1 METSAERPRGLFQC
15 TECKRSYTRVDH
27 LARHVRSHLQEKP
40 FQCDVCHKGFGR
52 PDLLKRHATCHDT
65 DANGAKRQKR
75 TLVQSSRVSQ
85 ACKSCAYAKLKCE
98 DEKPCK
104 RCRNKGIECE
114 SNSDHRA
121 NAGSIQNSA
130 PSPTKPQNQAETNG
144 LAQDSNQNQMP
155 TPTTLLNAF
164 ELSGDESSAADSRV
178 PPFTTSIPAIPSMR
192 GEQPPNM
199 PLNDNQFSD
208 FLRNVLTPNNAG
220 SFSPA
225 QWDFEP
231 RNVLDFTVEDD
242 LSFDATDFGLLDAFN
257 GKPFNLNEDF
267 GQMTS
272 ESNLSAPSQPET
284 NLTSNGSLD
293 ERGRVALGT
302 EAFRKSSL
310 VRWHPHNE
318 GSHIEM
324 GKISVPKTD
333 ATSPDGRYRAEQHV
347 LSEHLD
353 QSARDQLLAAILNA
367 CDTANVGRVVSSF
380 PTTELLD
387 DFLQCFF
394 ASHSARVDS
403 YIHAPTFSPNTAKS
417 GLLGAIVASGALHT
431 EIRALQKLGHAV
443 QEAVRIATIHE
454 IEKRNA
460 LTRELWMLQSF
471 MLMLQN
477 FLWAGNRRKMEV
489 AESQQQPLFTMIR
502 RAGRFKKSRSP
513 PIYPSPND
521 TGEVLQEKWLA
532 WVERESFRRLAF
544 HAFIYDAQS
553 SMCVL
558 VNPIISYGEVSIP
571 LPEPR
576 ELWVAETA
584 EQWKAAYLSLPP
596 GFQDHQF
603 PLLDYLKDP
612 SLLSTLPH
620 FHDAQLSSLIIL
632 HGAWGMVWE
641 FNQLQLTTRAKTG
654 PHNSSLVM
662 THRHEELC
670 QILHQLRVSIGS
682 WPSHSQ
688 PCPEIS
694 LLLELQLMY
703 LHTNMEDIQLFA
715 GKEDQDEARRVFSG
729 LQQWM
734 GDSYARQAVWQ
745 ASRVLRLARTF
756 PRKSMRD
763 FWAIAV
769 YHASLVLWTYGVI
782 RQATSANKNTPM
794 AANFP
799 TTSALD
805 ANLGITPQSIDSD
818 VWLEGPETSDVQR
831 FIALGRG
838 RPCISS
844 TTSSVPKS
852 SSSSLGSELVSIE
865 DSEAVMNVTLDVL
878 KRNFLGDDADDE
890 DVDMNR
896 LDCTLGMSFGVGAG
910 HGDSEGVL
918 PSLVENLV
926 QLMKDLGV
934 AAGQVQR

>member
-1 METSAERPRGLFQC
+1 METSAERPKGLFQC

-104 RCRNKGIECE
+104 RCRIKDIECE

-121 NAGSIQNSA
+121 NAATSQPSVLSPPKPLSHTETTSSII
-130 PSPTKPQNQAETNG
+130 
-144 LAQDSNQNQMP
+144 DSNENQMP

-164 ELSGDESSAADSRV
+164 ELSSDESPLANPRV
-178 PPFTTSIPAIPSMR
+178 TTFPASLPSVAPLR
-192 GEQPPNM
+192 GEQSFSQNM
-199 PLNDNQFSD
+199 PLNENQFSD
-208 FLRNVLTPNNAG
+208 FLRSVLTPNDAG
-220 SFSPA
+220 SLSPA
-225 QWDFEP
+225 HWDFEP

-242 LSFDATDFGLLDAFN
+242 LSFDSTDFGLLDAFN
-257 GKPFNLNEDF
+257 GKPHNLNEDF
-267 GQMTS
+267 VAP
-272 ESNLSAPSQPET
+272 ESSSAASQPDMKQ
-284 NLTSNGSLD
+284 TSGASLD

-302 EAFRKSSL
+302 EAFHRSSL
-310 VRWHPHNE
+310 VRWHPQHE

-333 ATSPDGRYRAEQHV
+333 ATSPDGRYRSEQHV

-367 CDTANVGRVVSSF
+367 CDSASIGRVVSSF

-394 ASHSARVDS
+394 TSYSTRADS
-403 YIHAPTFSPNTAKS
+403 YIHAPTFSPNAATPN
-417 GLLGAIVASGALHT
+417 LLGTLVASGALFT
-431 EIRALQKLGHAV
+431 EIRALQRLGHAI
-443 QEAVRIATIHE
+443 QEAVRIAIIHE

-460 LTRELWMLQSF
+460 LTRELWLLQSF

-489 AESQQQPLFTMIR
+489 AESQQQPVYTMIR
-502 RAGRFKKSRSP
+502 RAGRFKKARMP
-513 PIYPSPND
+513 PISPFPGD
-521 TGEVLQEKWLA
+521 TGEVLHNKWLA
-532 WVERESFRRLAF
+532 WIERESFRRLAF

-558 VNPIISYGEVSIP
+558 VNPVISYGEVSIP

-576 ELWVAETA
+576 ELWAAETA

-596 GFQDHQF
+596 GFQDRQF
-603 PLLDYLKDP
+603 CILDCLKDP
-612 SLLSTLPH
+612 ILLATLPH
-620 FHDAQLSSLIIL
+620 FHDTQFSTLAIL

-641 FNQLQLTTRAKTG
+641 FSQLQLTTRSRTG

-670 QILHQLRVSIGS
+670 QILHQLRVNISS
-682 WPSHSQ
+682 WPSYVQ
-688 PCPEIS
+688 PCPEIQ
-694 LLLELQLMY
+694 LLLELQMMY
-703 LHTNMEDIQLFA
+703 LHANMEDIQLFG
-715 GKEDQDEARRVFSG
+715 GKEDQDEARRVFPG
-729 LQQWM
+729 LQQWTN
-734 GDSYARQAVWQ
+734 DSYARQAVWQ
-745 ASRVLRLARTF
+745 ASRVLLVARTF
-756 PRKSMRD
+756 PRKTLRD

-782 RQATSANKNTPM
+782 RHATSISK
-794 AANFP
+794 
-799 TTSALD
+799 
-805 ANLGITPQSIDSD
+805 SIDSE
-818 VWLEGPETSDVQR
+818 VWLEGPESADVQR

-838 RPCISS
+838 RPCISAI
-844 TTSSVPKS
+844 S
-852 SSSSLGSELVSIE
+852 SSEGNASSSAPELVSIE
-865 DSEAVMNVTLDVL
+865 DSEAVMKETSEVL
-878 KRNFLGDDADDE
+878 RRNFLGDDEDD
-890 DVDMNR
+890 DHDMRR
-896 LDCTLGMSFGVGAG
+896 LGCSLGMSFGLGAG
-910 HGDSEGVL
+910 GSDSEGIV

>member
-1 METSAERPRGLFQC
+1 MEKSVERPKGLFQC

-114 SNSDHRA
+114 SNSEHRA
-121 NAGSIQNSA
+121 NASSSQHSA
-130 PSPTKPQNQAETNG
+130 PSPPKPQRQTEVNG
-144 LAQDSNQNQMP
+144 SIQDSNDNQMP

-164 ELSGDESSAADSRV
+164 ELSSDGSPIGDSRI
-178 PPFTTSIPAIPSMR
+178 PPFTTSISSIAPMR
-192 GEQPPNM
+192 GEQSFSQNM
-199 PLNDNQFSD
+199 PLSENQFSD
-208 FLRNVLTPNNAG
+208 FLRSVLTPNDAG
-220 SFSPA
+220 SLSPA
-225 QWDFEP
+225 HWDFEP

-257 GKPFNLNEDF
+257 GKPYNSNEDF
-267 GQMTS
+267 GQMVPDSTS
-272 ESNLSAPSQPET
+272 AASQSET
-284 NLTSNGSLD
+284 NHTSGGSLD

-302 EAFRKSSL
+302 EAFHKSSL
-310 VRWHPHNE
+310 VRWHPQHE

-324 GKISVPKTD
+324 GKISVPKND
-333 ATSPDGRYRAEQHV
+333 ATSPEGRYRSEQHV

-367 CDTANVGRVVSSF
+367 CDTASIGRVVSSF

-394 ASHSARVDS
+394 ASYSTRADS
-403 YIHAPTFSPNTAKS
+403 YIHAPTFSPNAAKS
-417 GLLGAIVASGALHT
+417 CLLGTLVASGALFT
-431 EIRALQKLGHAV
+431 EIRALQKLGHAI
-443 QEAVRIATIHE
+443 QEAVRIAIIHE

-460 LTRELWMLQSF
+460 LTRELWLLQSF

-489 AESQQQPLFTMIR
+489 AESQQQPVYTMIR
-502 RAGRFKKSRSP
+502 RAGRFKKSRLP
-513 PIYPSPND
+513 PISPSPGD
-521 TGEVLQEKWLA
+521 TGEVLEQNWLA
-532 WVERESFRRLAF
+532 WIERESFRRLAF
-544 HAFIYDAQS
+544 HACIYDAQS

-576 ELWVAETA
+576 ELWIAETA

-603 PLLDYLKDP
+603 CFLDYLKDP
-612 SLLSTLPH
+612 SLLATLPH
-620 FHDAQLSSLIIL
+620 FHDTQFATLVIL
-632 HGAWGMVWE
+632 HGTWGMVWE
-641 FNQLQLTTRAKTG
+641 FNQLQLTTRSRTG

-670 QILHQLRVSIGS
+670 QILRQLRGSISS
-682 WPSHSQ
+682 WPSHVQ
-688 PCPEIS
+688 PCPEVQ
-694 LLLELQLMY
+694 LLLELLLMY
-703 LHTNMEDIQLFA
+703 LHANMEDIQLFG
-715 GKEDQDEARRVFSG
+715 GKEDQDEARRVFPG

-734 GDSYARQAVWQ
+734 NDSYARQAVWQ
-745 ASRVLRLARTF
+745 ASRVLLVARTF
-756 PRKSMRD
+756 PRKTLRD

-782 RQATSANKNTPM
+782 RHATSASKNTMMP
-794 AANFP
+794 ANFAA
-799 TTSALD
+799 TSILD
-805 ANLGITPQSIDSD
+805 KNLGLSAQGIDSD
-818 VWLEGPETSDVQR
+818 VWLEGPESSDVQR

-838 RPCISS
+838 RPCISGIIDP
-844 TTSSVPKS
+844 TTNSSPSSVP
-852 SSSSLGSELVSIE
+852 SLVPIE
-865 DSEAVMNVTLDVL
+865 DSEAVMKVTSEVL
-878 KRNFLGDDADDE
+878 RRNFLGDEEHDDQG
-890 DVDMNR
+890 MHR
-896 LDCTLGMSFGVGAG
+896 LGGLGMSFGVGAG
-910 HGDSEGVL
+910 SNDSEGAV

-926 QLMKDLGV
+926 QLMRDLGS
-934 AAGQVQR
+934 AAGQVHR

>member
-1 METSAERPRGLFQC
+1 METSAERPKGLFQC

-121 NAGSIQNSA
+121 NAASSQPSV
-130 PSPTKPQNQAETNG
+130 PSPPQPQSHTETKSSV
-144 LAQDSNQNQMP
+144 QDSNENQMP
-155 TPTTLLNAF
+155 TPTTLLSAF
-164 ELSGDESSAADSRV
+164 ELSSDESPVANPRV
-178 PPFTTSIPAIPSMR
+178 PTFPTSLPSIAPLR
-192 GEQPPNM
+192 GEQSFPQNM
-199 PLNDNQFSD
+199 PLNENQFSD
-208 FLRNVLTPNNAG
+208 FLRSVLTSNDAG
-220 SFSPA
+220 SLSPA
-225 QWDFEP
+225 HWDFEP
-231 RNVLDFTVEDD
+231 RNVLDFTVEND

-257 GKPFNLNEDF
+257 GKPYNLNEDF
-267 GQMTS
+267 AAPESTS
-272 ESNLSAPSQPET
+272 AASQPDIKQT
-284 NLTSNGSLD
+284 LGASLD

-302 EAFRKSSL
+302 EAFHRSSL
-310 VRWHPHNE
+310 VRWQPQHE

-333 ATSPDGRYRAEQHV
+333 ATSPDGRYRSEQHV

-367 CDTANVGRVVSSF
+367 CDTASIGRVVSSF

-394 ASHSARVDS
+394 TSYSTRADS
-403 YIHAPTFSPNTAKS
+403 YIHAPTFSPKAATPN
-417 GLLGAIVASGALHT
+417 LLGSLVASGALFT
-431 EIRALQKLGHAV
+431 EIRALQKLGHAI
-443 QEAVRIATIHE
+443 QEAVRIAVIHE
-454 IEKRNA
+454 IENRNA
-460 LTRELWMLQSF
+460 LTRELWLLQSF

-489 AESQQQPLFTMIR
+489 AESQQQPVYTMIR
-502 RAGRFKKSRSP
+502 RAGRLKRSRMP
-513 PIYPSPND
+513 PISPFPGD
-521 TGEVLQEKWLA
+521 TGEVLQNKWLA
-532 WVERESFRRLAF
+532 WIERESFRRLAI

-558 VNPIISYGEVSIP
+558 VNPVISYGEVSIP

-576 ELWVAETA
+576 ELWTAETA
-584 EQWKAAYLSLPP
+584 EQWKAVYLSLPP
-596 GFQDHQF
+596 GFQDRQF
-603 PLLDYLKDP
+603 CILDCLKDP
-612 SLLSTLPH
+612 TLLATLPH
-620 FHDAQLSSLIIL
+620 FHDTQFSTLAIL

-641 FNQLQLTTRAKTG
+641 FNQLQLTTRSRTG

-670 QILHQLRVSIGS
+670 QILHQLRVNISS
-682 WPSHSQ
+682 WPSHVQ
-688 PCPEIS
+688 PCSEIQ
-694 LLLELQLMY
+694 LLLELLMMY
-703 LHTNMEDIQLFA
+703 LHANMEDIQLFG
-715 GKEDQDEARRVFSG
+715 GKEDQDEARRVFPG

-734 GDSYARQAVWQ
+734 NDSYARQAVWQ
-745 ASRVLRLARTF
+745 ASRVLLAARTF
-756 PRKSMRD
+756 PRKTLRD

-782 RQATSANKNTPM
+782 RHATSISKSTPM
-794 AANFP
+794 ASNFP
-799 TTSALD
+799 ATSIMD
-805 ANLGITPQSIDSD
+805 TNLGLSTQGIDSE
-818 VWLEGPETSDVQR
+818 VWLEGPESADVQR

-838 RPCISS
+838 RPCISAIAS
-844 TTSSVPKS
+844 SERNASSSVP
-852 SSSSLGSELVSIE
+852 ELVSIE
-865 DSEAVMNVTLDVL
+865 DSEAVMKVTSEVL
-878 KRNFLGDDADDE
+878 RRNFLGDEEDDVH
-890 DVDMNR
+890 DTHR
-896 LDCTLGMSFGVGAG
+896 LGCSLGMNFGVGAG
-910 HGDSEGVL
+910 GNDAEGIV